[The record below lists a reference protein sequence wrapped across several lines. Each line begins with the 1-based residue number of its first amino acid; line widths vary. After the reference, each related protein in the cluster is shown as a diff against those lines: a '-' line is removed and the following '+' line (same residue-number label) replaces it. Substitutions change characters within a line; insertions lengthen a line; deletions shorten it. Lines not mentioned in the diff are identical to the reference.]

1 MTDNS
6 KVNTRA
12 LYSFFLKL
20 DFRDKRSAGFKKLI
34 GVLIAYFF
42 ANFVLSY
49 SNFRNFDEVSFV
61 ILSMSTNAFF
71 LSFILLNDFIGLFL
85 AKDDNE
91 IVYSLPV
98 SRESIFYSKFFAAY
112 SFISFYAAAIIIPQI
127 IFYYRYNESIA
138 SAALFVFCVFLFNIF
153 IISALAILYTM
164 ILRWFVKASHP
175 FIYLVNIG
183 FLVFMFYSSTIRVK
197 ALGEGKHSLLDS
209 GFAEYLPQF
218 LFAKGTSDPLM
229 LFALLG
235 ITIAVAALSFY
246 LLRANLSRIS
256 SNVSA
261 QSKKIRKKKSPAESD
276 LSAKIIDKPVTALFL
291 RNNLQKAAYFLMKG
305 QLANSRVLKM
315 RYYIF
320 LLMPIVFTG
329 IAVFSGIGGGVVFES
344 QKLSALTGSDGI
356 LILNPTI
363 LFIYILCARLIVSNT
378 RIADTNSNDTV
389 WIYDSLPLKGASQV
403 RMGVLKFILV
413 YFLIPLVIIMGAFLT
428 FKVDIL
434 TIALNL
440 LYVTS
445 GVFLISS
452 VLYSFDRSYPFT
464 LDSVKMDSTGKF
476 VEILLTVLFGVL
488 IFISQ
493 LFIFK
498 NIIFIIAAIPLL
510 LLAGGLLLRIKR
522 T

>member
-1 MTDNS
+1 MTD

-12 LYSFFLKL
+12 LYSFFLRL
-20 DFRDKRSAGFKKLI
+20 DFRDKRSSGFKKLI

-49 SNFRNFDEVSFV
+49 GNYKNFDEVSYV

-85 AKDDNE
+85 TKDDNE
-91 IVYSLPV
+91 IIYALPV

-112 SFISFYAAAIIIPQI
+112 SFISFYAAAITIPQI
-127 IFYYRYNESIA
+127 IFYYRYHESIEG
-138 SAALFVFCVFLFNIF
+138 AALFVLCVFLFNIF
-153 IISALAILYTM
+153 IISILAILYTV

-183 FLVFMFYSSTIRVK
+183 FLIFMFYSSTIRVK
-197 ALGEGKHSLLDS
+197 ALDEGKHSLLDS
-209 GFAEYLPQF
+209 GLAGYLPQV

-229 LFALLG
+229 MIALLA
-235 ITIAVAALSFY
+235 ITLTAAVLSFY
-246 LLRANLSRIS
+246 LLRANLVRITA
-256 SNVSA
+256 NVSV
-261 QSKKIRKKKSPAESD
+261 QSKKVRKRNSPAEKD
-276 LSAKIIDKPVTALFL
+276 LSAKIIDKPVAALFL
-291 RNNLQKAAYFLMKG
+291 RNNLQRAAYFLMKG

-320 LLMPIVFTG
+320 LLMPLVFTG
-329 IAVFSGIGGGVVFES
+329 IAVFSGVDGAVVFES
-344 QKLSALTGSDGI
+344 KKLYDLAGAGGI
-356 LILNPTI
+356 VILSPTI

-378 RIADTNSNDTV
+378 RIADTNSNDTP
-389 WIYDSLPLKGASQV
+389 WIFDSLPLKGASQI
-403 RMGVLKFILV
+403 RLGVLKFILI
-413 YFLIPLVIIMGAFLT
+413 YFLVPLLILMGALLS

-434 TIALNL
+434 SIVINL

-452 VLYSFDRSYPFT
+452 VLYRFDKNYPFT

-476 VEILLTVLFGVL
+476 VEILLTVLFGVI

-493 LFIFK
+493 LFVFK
-498 NIIFIIAAIPLL
+498 NIIFIIVIILL
-510 LLAGGLLLRIKR
+510 MLLAGGIILRTQKS
-522 T
+522 